1 MAGVAIVAPTPLTT
15 RILEVN
21 ELVNIVCDNHE
32 LTGHELV
39 NIILTILSTEYY
51 IHVYIQLFI
60 II

>member
-1 MAGVAIVAPTPLTT
+1 MAPTPLTT